1 MTRTLNPEQIAQRIR
16 RRRIDAGYTVEQL
29 AQRAGISKG
38 AMSQWEGGGG
48 GVRSHKAEH
57 FLRLA
62 HVLNVLPY
70 WLMYGD
76 RVNEH
81 AGVQE
86 VSNVYQTNIT
96 TRAQHVI
103 NNITSLASNQELT
116 DSDMRFLQTAAE
128 HIALIQRGK

>member
-1 MTRTLNPEQIAQRIR
+1 MRTLNPEQIAQRIR
-16 RRRIDAGYTVEQL
+16 RRRLDAGYTVEQL
-29 AQRAGISKG
+29 AHRAGISKG

-48 GVRSHKAEH
+48 GVRSYKAEH

-62 HVLNVLPY
+62 HVLNVSPY
-70 WLMYGD
+70 WLMYGNE
-76 RVNEH
+76 VNEH
-81 AGVQE
+81 AGVADA
-86 VSNVYQTNIT
+86 SAVYKTGIT

-103 NNITSLASNQELT
+103 NNITSLATSQELT